1 MPRTLVTGG
10 AGFLGSHFC
19 DRLLK
24 EGHDVLCLD
33 NLLTGSRQNIQHIR
47 NPKFEFV
54 EQDVIEPFEVNGKL
68 DYVVHMA
75 SPASPVDYYKY
86 PFETLKVGSLGTHNT
101 LELARQHNAVF
112 LLTSTSE
119 VYGDPLQHPQEESY
133 WGNVNPIGPRS
144 VYDEAKRYA
153 EAVTAAYQR
162 THKTETR
169 IVRIFNTYGPRMA
182 LNDGRAIP
190 NFMHQA
196 LTGEDL
202 TVYGDGSQ
210 TRSFCYVSDL
220 VDGIFKLMGSNV
232 PNPINIGNP
241 TELTLKEMAEKIL
254 HVTGSQSKI
263 VFKPLPVDDPKKR
276 NPDIEKARRLLNW
289 EPEVDLETGLAATLD
304 YFKNLVHSQQ
314 P

>member
-24 EGHDVLCLD
+24 EGHEVLCLD
-33 NLLTGSRQNIQHIR
+33 NFLTGSRQNIQHIQDPR
-47 NPKFEFV
+47 FEFR
-54 EQDVIEPFEVNGKL
+54 EQDVTQPYEVEGKL
-68 DYVVHMA
+68 DYVAHMA

-86 PFETLKVGSLGTHNT
+86 PFETLQVGSVGTHLA
-101 LELARQHNAVF
+101 LELARQKNAVF

-169 IVRIFNTYGPRMA
+169 TVRIFNTYGPRMA
-182 LNDGRAIP
+182 MNDGRAIP

-220 VDGIFKLMGSNV
+220 VDGIYKLMGSNV
-232 PNPINIGNP
+232 PDPVNIGNP
-241 TELTLKEMAEKIL
+241 AELTLKDMAEKIL
-254 HVTGSQSKI
+254 QVTGSKSKI

-276 NPDIEKARRLLNW
+276 NPNITKARQLLNW
-289 EPEVDLETGLAATLD
+289 EPQVDLETGLATTLD
-304 YFKNLVHSQQ
+304 YFKNLVDSQ
-314 P
+314 

>member
-24 EGHDVLCLD
+24 EGHEVLCMD
-33 NLLTGSRQNIQHIR
+33 NFLTGNPRNIQHIDDPR
-47 NPKFEFV
+47 FQFI
-54 EQDVIEPFEVNGKL
+54 EQDVTEPFEVDGKL
-68 DYVVHMA
+68 DFVAHMA

-86 PFETLKVGSLGTHNT
+86 PFETLKVGSIATHQT
-101 LELARQHNAVF
+101 LELARQNNAVY

-153 EAVTAAYQR
+153 EAVTMAYQR

-196 LTGEDL
+196 LTGQDV

-220 VDGIFKLMGSNV
+220 IDGIYKLMGSNV
-232 PNPINIGNP
+232 PDPVNIGNP

-254 HVTGSQSKI
+254 QVSGSKSKI

-276 NPDIEKARRLLNW
+276 NPNITKARQLLKW

-304 YFKNLVHSQQ
+304 YFKSLVPSQ
-314 P
+314 

>member
-24 EGHDVLCLD
+24 EGHEVLCLD
-33 NLLTGSRQNIQHIR
+33 NFLTGSRQNIQHIQDS
-47 NPKFEFV
+47 KFEFR
-54 EQDVIEPFEVNGKL
+54 EQDVTQPFEVEGKL
-68 DYVVHMA
+68 DYVAHMA

-86 PFETLKVGSLGTHNT
+86 PFETLQVGSVGTHLT

-220 VDGIFKLMGSNV
+220 VDGIYKLMGSNV
-232 PNPINIGNP
+232 PDPVNIGNP
-241 TELTLKEMAEKIL
+241 IELTLKDMAEKIL
-254 HVTGSQSKI
+254 QVTGSKSKI

-276 NPDIEKARRLLNW
+276 NPNITKARQLLNW
-289 EPEVDLETGLAATLD
+289 EPQVDLETGLKTTLD
-304 YFKNLVHSQQ
+304 YFKNLVHSQY